1 MENLKLRRHSSSR
14 PLEHTLAL
22 QALADGSMSPT
33 QAAYVTS
40 HSSFLPLLDSKLISA
55 IIKSHFEDEGFL
67 GEEAIAGPL
76 LDFTEEWG
84 SKIEFVD
91 RVVLSLIETL
101 GSSIYSTDPRSDKIR
116 RMLERDF
123 QINKWAM
130 RDLQT
135 FWRQVVAH
143 HFLRP

>member
-1 MENLKLRRHSSSR
+1 M
-14 PLEHTLAL
+14 
-22 QALADGSMSPT
+22 
-33 QAAYVTS
+33 
-40 HSSFLPLLDSKLISA
+40 
-55 IIKSHFEDEGFL
+55 
-67 GEEAIAGPL
+67 
-76 LDFTEEWG
+76 
-84 SKIEFVD
+84 
-91 RVVLSLIETL
+91 VLSLIETL

-143 HFLRP
+143 HFLDLRAYILHMLEASPESLLKQLATPLSLLTKILRRLGLVFKPKLIDRATIPEIMQSAAPLMEGIR